1 MGFIR
6 FRFILLGRKLIL
18 KLEGSFLEEKMD
30 CTKSRP
36 GRVQILSDPVLVI
49 GILFHGSRGELHD
62 LASILITAISLEF
75 KKVFE

>member
-6 FRFILLGRKLIL
+6 FRFIPLGRKLIL

-36 GRVQILSDPVLVI
+36 GRAQILSDPVLVI
-49 GILFHGSRGELHD
+49 GILFLFFRLYVLRESFQG
-62 LASILITAISLEF
+62 
-75 KKVFE
+75 KYP